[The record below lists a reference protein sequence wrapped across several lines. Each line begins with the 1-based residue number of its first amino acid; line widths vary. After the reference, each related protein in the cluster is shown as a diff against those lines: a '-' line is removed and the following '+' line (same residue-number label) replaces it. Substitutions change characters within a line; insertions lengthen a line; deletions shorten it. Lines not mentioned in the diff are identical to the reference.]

1 MHWGAALAASTI
13 DLFRDVDYY
22 FSHILDGTGYE
33 FTPSEMHAL
42 VFS

>member
-13 DLFRDVDYY
+13 DLFRDVDYL
-22 FSHILDGTGYE
+22 FHILGDE
-33 FTPSEMHAL
+33 FTPSEKDPF